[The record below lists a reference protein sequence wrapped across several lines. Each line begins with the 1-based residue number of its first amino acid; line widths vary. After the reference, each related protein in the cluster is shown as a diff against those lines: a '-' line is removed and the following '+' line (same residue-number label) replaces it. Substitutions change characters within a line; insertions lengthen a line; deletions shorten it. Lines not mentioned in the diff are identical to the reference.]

1 MISLPSGIGWDDV
14 RQWLAGG
21 WFLFRS
27 TPDGALRPAQ
37 LHERHDE
44 YWTVRDLDGRT
55 FRCIRSNTFPFWPQC
70 GAINLDGYAVYVT
83 RAQRRLY
90 RRTYNDQCTSITVPR
105 KWDVMK
111 RAGTKAGRLT
121 PNSEMVVAAVFSPK
135 YYTYSEALIMMES
148 GQAVSVAL
156 NPHVIV
162 AGEMV
167 YYRNNLVAQI
177 AEGKITPMDAEDRQ
191 VSRILKFFEGRVRL

>member
-1 MISLPSGIGWDDV
+1 
-14 RQWLAGG
+14 
-21 WFLFRS
+21 
-27 TPDGALRPAQ
+27 
-37 LHERHDE
+37 
-44 YWTVRDLDGRT
+44 
-55 FRCIRSNTFPFWPQC
+55 
-70 GAINLDGYAVYVT
+70 
-83 RAQRRLY
+83 
-90 RRTYNDQCTSITVPR
+90 
-105 KWDVMK
+105 
-111 RAGTKAGRLT
+111 
-121 PNSEMVVAAVFSPK
+121 MVVAAVFSPK